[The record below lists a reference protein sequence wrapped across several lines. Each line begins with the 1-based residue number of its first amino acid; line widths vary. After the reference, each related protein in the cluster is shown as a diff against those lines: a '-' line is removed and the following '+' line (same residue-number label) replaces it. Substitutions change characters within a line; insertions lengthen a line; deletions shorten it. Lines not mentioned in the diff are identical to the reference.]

1 MSEKTDIAWEIT
13 RIRGNSS
20 VYIGTVQAPDEKTA
34 LKIAIR
40 QFKIT
45 GSDQRKRLVAQR
57 SQPTAA
63 PHKPVREGE
72 RSYRDN
78 RFDVDEGPEL
88 PDVPEDIA
96 RRAVTGS
103 TKKRLEA

>member
-1 MSEKTDIAWEIT
+1 MPGKHV
-13 RIRGNSS
+13 R
-20 VYIGTVQAPDEKTA
+20 KHH
-34 LKIAIR
+34 
-40 QFKIT
+40 KIT

-103 TKKRLEA
+103 TKKRSEA